1 MFLKKSIDM
10 SCHTELVEVLL
21 FNNIKMKTYFVYI
34 LKCSDNSYYTGF
46 TNDLERRL
54 GEHNSGKNK
63 DCYTFNKRPIE
74 LMWFETFNDVLN
86 AIAVEKQ
93 IKGWSRRKKEAL
105 ITENWEKL
113 VLYSKNYT
121 QFGKGS
127 STSSD

>member
-1 MFLKKSIDM
+1 LIT

-21 FNNIKMKTYFVYI
+21 FDKIKMKNYFVYI

-54 GEHNSGKNK
+54 EEHNSGKNK
-63 DCYTFNKRPIE
+63 DCYTFNKRPVE

-105 ITENWEKL
+105 IVEDWEKL

-121 QFGKGS
+121 QFGNGS